1 MWTEVEEQIAL
12 DLNSFKALASETRVQ
27 ILKKLDKRR
36 ATASELSKSLRVSV
50 QGVSQH
56 LNKMESAGLIERTEN
71 GRKWVYFELT
81 DKGRRLLH
89 PESQKGLWVV
99 LGLSLL
105 AFAWGAFNFVSPAG
119 VIRAAPVP
127 GMDEAPVMAA
137 KEVVQAYGAGEA
149 ATGFASP
156 DVFYLSLIVV
166 GALVF
171 GVTLV
176 FLLRARKGRL

>member
-1 MWTEVEEQIAL
+1 MEDQIAL

-36 ATASELSKSLRVSV
+36 ATASELSKTLGVSV

-56 LNKMESAGLIERTEN
+56 LEKMASAGLVERAGEK
-71 GRKWVYFELT
+71 RKWVYFDLT
-81 DKGRRLLH
+81 SKGRRLLH
-89 PESQKGLWVV
+89 PESQQGLWVV

-105 AFAWGAFNFVSPAG
+105 AFAWGAFNF
-119 VIRAAPVP
+119 IAPVGGELARTT
-127 GMDEAPVMAA
+127 GMDEAPMMAA
-137 KEVVQAYGAGEA
+137 KEVVEAYGPA
-149 ATGFASP
+149 AAPAPLQAASP
-156 DVFYLSLIVV
+156 DVFYLSLLVV